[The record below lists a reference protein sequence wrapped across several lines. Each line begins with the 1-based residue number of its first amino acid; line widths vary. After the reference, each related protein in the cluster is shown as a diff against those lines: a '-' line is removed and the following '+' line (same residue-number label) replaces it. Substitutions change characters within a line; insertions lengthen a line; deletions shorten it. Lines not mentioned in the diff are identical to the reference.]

1 MFPHQ
6 QMAVGL
12 MPREFIYCHICTW
25 TCCDTGS
32 SLVCAFSCGNTG
44 GCGHL
49 SPIEVQAAPVQAG
62 DPVEQLKALRK
73 RLEVTL
79 AGVEAQEAALHKQRE
94 AGTDQKK

>member
-1 MFPHQ
+1 MFPHH

-12 MPREFIYCHICTW
+12 MPQAQLYCHITW
-25 TCCDTGS
+25 CCDSGS
-32 SLVCAFSCGNTG
+32 SLICAFSCGYTG
-44 GCGHL
+44 GCGHF
-49 SPIEVQAAPVQAG
+49 SPVEAQAAPVQAG
-62 DPVEQLKALRK
+62 DPIEQLKALRK